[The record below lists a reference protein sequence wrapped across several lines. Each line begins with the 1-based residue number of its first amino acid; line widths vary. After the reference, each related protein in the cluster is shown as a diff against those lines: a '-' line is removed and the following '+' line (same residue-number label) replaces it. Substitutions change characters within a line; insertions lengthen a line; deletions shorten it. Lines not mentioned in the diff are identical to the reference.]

1 MKTIKNITIIAVLI
15 ASVMIIIEMFHEK
28 YEGLP
33 TEKDMQFTQIEYM
46 SKTQLSACEEAR
58 DMAERYRVFS
68 MEENNQEKQSMNQQR
83 MSTLTMF
90 YQTFCQENFK
100 ERSWRELTKQEAQD
114 LGLTDKP

>member
-15 ASVMIIIEMFHEK
+15 ASVMIIIEMSRDK

-33 TEKDMQFTQIEYM
+33 TEKDMQSQIVYL

-100 ERSWRELTKQEAQD
+100 ERSWRELTEQEAQD

>member
-15 ASVMIIIEMFHEK
+15 ASVMIMIELVDDN
-28 YEGLP
+28 YEWLP
-33 TEKDMQFTQIEYM
+33 TEQDMQFTQIEYM

-90 YQTFCQENFK
+90 YRTFCQENFK
-100 ERSWRELTKQEAQD
+100 ERSWRELTEQETQD